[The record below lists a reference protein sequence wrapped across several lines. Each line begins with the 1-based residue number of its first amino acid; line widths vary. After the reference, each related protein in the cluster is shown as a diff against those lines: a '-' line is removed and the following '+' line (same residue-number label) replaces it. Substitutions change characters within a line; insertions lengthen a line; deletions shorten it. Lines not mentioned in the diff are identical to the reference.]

1 MSVFNWIAAVI
12 VISSMAYLT
21 FVLTVPE
28 WLDAYKKGKAVSLLP
43 ERKGARW
50 PIWAQVAMMLMGL
63 ALCFPL
69 FYYLWIPFANLPAYL
84 SQIFA
89 AVGIFIYLSGFGF
102 MLWARRSLGRNWGV
116 STSLEAN
123 LRDEHELI
131 QSGPYAI
138 VRHPMY
144 FGAWVF
150 MLGLLLLY
158 SKWVILV
165 LTISMLA
172 SFSMRAR
179 REEAALAERF
189 GQTWLEYKKRTKS
202 LIPFLY

>member
-1 MSVFNWIAAVI
+1 MSVFDWIAAFVVI
-12 VISSMAYLT
+12 FSMGYLT

-28 WLDAYKKGKAVSLLP
+28 WLAAYKKGKAVSLLP
-43 ERKGARW
+43 ERKGIHW
-50 PIWAQVAMMLMGL
+50 PIWAQVAIMLIGL
-63 ALCFPL
+63 ALCLPL
-69 FYYLWIPFANLPAYL
+69 FYYLWIPVVNLPAYL
-84 SQIFA
+84 TQIFA
-89 AVGIFIYLSGFGF
+89 AVGLFIYLSGFGF
-102 MLWARRSLGRNWGV
+102 MLWARRTLGKNWGV
-116 STSLEAN
+116 STSLQAK

-144 FGAWVF
+144 FGAWIF

-158 SKWVILV
+158 PKWVILV
-165 LTISMLA
+165 FTISMLA

-189 GQTWLEYKKRTKS
+189 GQTWIEYSKRTKF
-202 LIPFLY
+202 LIPFID